1 LIALKTHARMAV
13 RVWIW
18 EKQQFASV
26 APGLLE
32 IFAKDVSINLHFSHF
47 QRSMAAIKIHVYKPL
62 WGLRHVAVDM
72 MGQELRLGLGFSP
85 KQS

>member
-32 IFAKDVSINLHFSHF
+32 IFAKDRYHTLS
-47 QRSMAAIKIHVYKPL
+47 
-62 WGLRHVAVDM
+62 
-72 MGQELRLGLGFSP
+72 
-85 KQS
+85 

>member
-1 LIALKTHARMAV
+1 VSQTLASMDTVTACQIHLSVSATVDSQETSVKNLIALKTHARMAV

-32 IFAKDVSINLHFSHF
+32 IFAKDRYHTLS
-47 QRSMAAIKIHVYKPL
+47 
-62 WGLRHVAVDM
+62 
-72 MGQELRLGLGFSP
+72 
-85 KQS
+85 